1 MFSPLPLTKS
11 VIYATKVSKDHQ
23 QFCWRKSKLIWNVRA
38 DVGKATPFP
47 TSVYHPASIANTR
60 PISHMW
66 PMRSFLVAQ
75 TYPSS
80 PPALPTLRNSLL
92 CYFRFSPGDSK
103 MAQQVDQKVLPY
115 PAPPPPAD
123 LVAQNP
129 QLVVT

>member
-11 VIYATKVSKDHQ
+11 VIYATKVRKDHQ

-38 DVGKATPFP
+38 DVGKATPPFP
-47 TSVYHPASIANTR
+47 TSVYHPASIGNTR

-80 PPALPTLRNSLL
+80 PPALPTLRNSCYAILGSPLEIPKWRNRLIKKSCHTQHLL
-92 CYFRFSPGDSK
+92 H
-103 MAQQVDQKVLPY
+103 QQIWL
-115 PAPPPPAD
+115 
-123 LVAQNP
+123 LRTLNW
-129 QLVVT
+129 